1 LPVPRATSAG
11 ERRDGLVGNMSR
23 SRRKTLI
30 RVAEGVAVGLV
41 LLDVVLYFALVRPLA
56 SMRTGEQVRYSVT
69 RARVRELRMRTAR
82 LEKFQTAVPETE
94 KQLGAFVRSH
104 IPSRRQGFSRAARLV
119 RRLTEEAG
127 VQLSG
132 VSYILDS
139 SVDDPLERLGIEVE
153 VGGPFSSLLNFS
165 HALETASDFIVVRE
179 FTFEPREGQEITLR
193 LGADLYLNR

>member
-1 LPVPRATSAG
+1 
-11 ERRDGLVGNMSR
+11 MSR

-30 RVAEGVAVGLV
+30 RVVEGVAAGLL

-56 SMRTGEQVRYSVT
+56 SLRTGEQVSYSVT

-82 LEKFQTAVPETE
+82 LEKFQIAVPETE

-104 IPSRRQGFSRAARLV
+104 IPPRRQGFSRAARLV
-119 RRLTEEAG
+119 RRLTEQAG

-139 SVDDPLERLGIEVE
+139 SADDPLERLGIEVE

-179 FTFEPREGQEITLR
+179 FAFEPGEGGEITLR